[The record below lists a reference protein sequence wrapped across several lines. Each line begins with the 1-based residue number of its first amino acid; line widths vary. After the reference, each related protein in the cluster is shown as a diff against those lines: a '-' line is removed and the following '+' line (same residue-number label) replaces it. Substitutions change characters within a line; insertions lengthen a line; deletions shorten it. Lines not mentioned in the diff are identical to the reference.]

1 MLTLIIGGSGSGK
14 SAIAENWI
22 VSQHSE
28 YQYYLATKDATDQV
42 SQTRVLRHREMRKGK
57 GFHTIESP
65 THIEKTILPKRGSVL
80 LECMSNLVANEMFM
94 PQGRRDQIVS
104 VILEG
109 IKTLESQADH
119 VVVVTNNV
127 FEDGQ
132 VYPGDTEE
140 YLQYLGEING
150 KLAKMATVVME
161 SVQGKLLIYKGQR
174 EVYSMQDGLGSHQE
188 DDQEWVLLTGG
199 AYQGKLEL
207 AKGMAIKE
215 GRSITEESIWD
226 GKDGIPSSWENIE
239 ILKDFHEMV
248 G

>member
-1 MLTLIIGGSGSGK
+1 M
-14 SAIAENWI
+14 
-22 VSQHSE
+22 
-28 YQYYLATKDATDQV
+28 
-42 SQTRVLRHREMRKGK
+42 
-57 GFHTIESP
+57 
-65 THIEKTILPKRGSVL
+65 
-80 LECMSNLVANEMFM
+80 
-94 PQGRRDQIVS
+94 
-104 VILEG
+104 
-109 IKTLESQADH
+109 
-119 VVVVTNNV
+119 VVVTNNV

-215 GRSITEESIWD
+215 GRSITEESIWV
-226 GKDGIPSSWENIE
+226 GKDGIPS
-239 ILKDFHEMV
+239 
-248 G
+248 